1 MVTRLIENLKGSKIN
16 GVFALSSDFCLLTLV
31 GSQCFIW
38 HSCNAVARYFARQI
52 ERILILHPICTY
64 TLCKLFLKA
73 FVHYIFAAFTSH
85 PISPN
90 YFFFFLFQAD
100 AINAGIGGKKVVFL
114 GSIVSTG
121 SPRTMWI
128 LLDRILQG
136 KFKLGKFF

>member
-16 GVFALSSDFCLLTLV
+16 RVFALSSDFCLLTLV

-121 SPRTMWI
+121 NPR
-128 LLDRILQG
+128 G
-136 KFKLGKFF
+136 FFQCTFSKREIQIKKNF